1 MSGGMASLLV
11 VVGRESESQ
20 DSLRKAVILA
30 RHLGAQVDVFLCESE
45 PPTTASEAS
54 AHRILDAL
62 RGSITADDVRISTAW
77 AAGTSLWDGIAG
89 RLALRRTCLVL
100 RSIAGAAG
108 IGRARASGAERE
120 LMRRCD
126 VPLWLARRAAW
137 APRPR
142 FAVDSAA
149 AHCAGTEAWIRSA
162 MDLAGAVARG
172 CRADIELAK
181 GADAGAIDALFV
193 PSSGVGDGTAVE
205 RAERLFQRVDCDL
218 VLVPPAVAGDA
229 AVSWVSPGRVARAL
243 SS

>member
-1 MSGGMASLLV
+1 MSGATQSLLV

-45 PPTTASEAS
+45 PATAASEAS

-62 RGSITADDVRISTAW
+62 RGSITADDVRIATGW
-77 AAGTSLWDGIAG
+77 AGGTSLWDGIAG
-89 RLALRRTCLVL
+89 RMALRRTCLVL
-100 RSIAGAAG
+100 RSIAGAAAS
-108 IGRARASGAERE
+108 GRARATGAERE
-120 LMRRCD
+120 LMRRCA

-142 FAVDSAA
+142 FAVDSASA
-149 AHCAGTEAWIRSA
+149 DCASTAAWIRSA
-162 MDLAGAVARG
+162 MHLAETVARG

-193 PSSGVGDGTAVE
+193 PSSGAGDGAAVA
-205 RAERLFQRVDCDL
+205 RAEGLFQQVDCDL
-218 VLVPPAVAGDA
+218 VLVPPAGADGA
-229 AVSWVSPGRVARAL
+229 APSWVSLDRVARAV